1 MPTKYPGDADEVRAL
16 NAYICLLRATESLLA
31 KSAQNFRGS
40 KLTASQ
46 FAMLE
51 CLRFQGPMKPSQLAE
66 KMLKS
71 GGNITMVIDNLE
83 KRKLVQRSPH
93 ASDRRAIIIS
103 LTSPGNELI
112 ESLMPPQVACIKD
125 QMAVLT
131 AGELE
136 TLRQLTRR
144 LGTAQ

>member
-1 MPTKYPGDADEVRAL
+1 
-16 NAYICLLRATESLLA
+16 
-31 KSAQNFRGS
+31 
-40 KLTASQ
+40 
-46 FAMLE
+46 
-51 CLRFQGPMKPSQLAE
+51 MKPSELAG

-83 KRKLVQRSPH
+83 KRKLVQRTPH

-103 LTSPGNELI
+103 LTAAGNKLI

-136 TLRQLTRR
+136 TLRELTRR